1 MIKNMETNVSLG
13 RKNMMDMLSSIS
25 KDLTVE

>member
-13 RKNMMDMLSSIS
+13 RKNTMDMLSSIS